1 MKQLKQDIRDLI
13 LSAGATKVGFAKAE
27 PVDDTCTEQFLQWL
41 DKGMHGEMK
50 YLENHHDI
58 RQDPRLLLDGAK
70 TIISIAFNYYPS
82 SLRANNLPYIA
93 MYAYGKDYHDVIR
106 ELLRPVCARI
116 KNLWGAETRICVDSA
131 PIHERYWAW
140 RAGLGYQGINGTFI
154 LPGRGSY
161 FFLAEIITTLEIE
174 PDTPMA
180 HDCGKC
186 GRCIREC
193 PAKAILGNGCIDA
206 SRCLSYL
213 TIECRSDWQAPTD
226 TIPPLYG
233 CDCCQ
238 IACHHN
244 RSATPTE
251 IAQFA
256 PTEEFMQLDSNKTAS
271 MSEDDFRRIFRNS
284 AIKRTKHSGLIRN
297 ISKLNNEDN
306 NETDFK
312 S

>member
-1 MKQLKQDIRDLI
+1 MI

-27 PVDDTCTEQFLQWL
+27 PVDVACTDRFRQWL

-50 YLENHHDI
+50 YLENYPDI
-58 RQDPRLLLDGAK
+58 RQDPRLLLEGAK
-70 TIISIAFNYYPS
+70 TVISMAFNYYPS
-82 SLRANNLPYIA
+82 SLRDENLPYIA

-106 ELLRPVCARI
+106 QLLRPVCTRI
-116 KNLWGAETRICVDSA
+116 KELWGAETRICIDSA

-174 PDTPMA
+174 PDTPIESN
-180 HDCGKC
+180 CGKC

-213 TIECRSDWQAPTD
+213 TIECRSDWEAPET
-226 TIPPLYG
+226 TELPLYG
-233 CDCCQ
+233 CDRCQ

-244 RSATPTE
+244 RRATPTE
-251 IAQFA
+251 IDLFA
-256 PTEEFMQLDSNKTAS
+256 PTQEFMQLDRDKTAS
-271 MSEDDFRRIFRNS
+271 MNEDDFHRIFRDS
-284 AIKRTKHSGLIRN
+284 AIKRTKYSGLIRN
-297 ISKLNNEDN
+297 LSKLIKRYDDE
-306 NETDFK
+306 K
-312 S
+312 YY